1 MTDPFDDLIEKTR
14 EKYRVSWEK
23 SLEKFKKF
31 CAIQDEE
38 FEWAIKHGKFYPKIT
53 LERVVVEAKPRKL
66 RAEYSLEIIPDKFK
80 VVCDETNNSPKDAEE
95 GRINVDIYLYPHK
108 NLYEITIHPEVYEFL
123 ENYKKYTPIQR
134 FLWNLKWGF
143 KDCRDNFRNWQGHMK
158 GEDWN
163 FWDILSGEW
172 SAYE

>member
-23 SLEKFKKF
+23 SLEKFKRF

-66 RAEYSLEIIPDKFK
+66 RAEYSLEIVNDLNI
-80 VVCDETNNSPKDAEE
+80 
-95 GRINVDIYLYPHK
+95 I
-108 NLYEITIHPEVYEFL
+108 IHPEVYKVIEDY
-123 ENYKKYTPIQR
+123 NNHTPIQR
-134 FLWNLKWGF
+134 FFWNLKWGF

-158 GEDWN
+158 GEDWD
-163 FWDILSGEW
+163 FWEILSGEW

>member
-23 SLEKFKKF
+23 SLEKFKRF
-31 CAIQDEE
+31 CALQDEE

-66 RAEYSLEIIPDKFK
+66 RAEYSLEPAPAEGESFSDYLRRLSMESWRSGDHTIIH
-80 VVCDETNNSPKDAEE
+80 T
-95 GRINVDIYLYPHK
+95 
-108 NLYEITIHPEVYEFL
+108 EVYEFL
-123 ENYKKYTPIQR
+123 ENYKNHTPIQR

-143 KDCRDNFRNWQGHMK
+143 KDCLNNYRNWKGHMN
-158 GEDWN
+158 GEDWD
-163 FWDILSGEW
+163 FWGILSGEETG
-172 SAYE
+172 YE